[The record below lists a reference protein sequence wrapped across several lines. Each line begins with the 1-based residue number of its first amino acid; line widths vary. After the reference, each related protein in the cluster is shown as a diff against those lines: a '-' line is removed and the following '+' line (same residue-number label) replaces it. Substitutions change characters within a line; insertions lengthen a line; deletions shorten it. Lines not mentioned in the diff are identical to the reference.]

1 MINANYGLNSNLTV
15 GSGFTVFLSNSDV
28 NSGNI
33 FATSVS
39 TSGNISASSVVAS
52 GVISA
57 SSATIGGN
65 ISALNINVSG
75 NIIMPNGTVT
85 VSNVATVAGP
95 ATGTRVCGVP
105 AGNGHRVALRAVGRA
120 PGLVR
125 RSRRRAG
132 PRGRGAR
139 RRVVLQIGRAHV

>member
-85 VSNVATVAGP
+85 VSNVATVAGQFFGN
-95 ATGTRVCGVP
+95 ASGFGALY
-105 AGNGHRVALRAVGRA
+105 AGLTSGFVFQPQTIIQSSSNFNGYSQFNMQNINSGNSA
-120 PGLVR
+120 
-125 RSRRRAG
+125 SSD
-132 PRGRGAR
+132 
-139 RRVVLQIGRAHV
+139 